1 MGEDGI
7 VYIKTKPRGEI
18 DRANAEEVMC
28 AVGSMCNGK
37 PRPVLVDMTNVKS
50 MTREARLYFAGP
62 ETAAVQAAAALVI
75 KSPLTRALGNFF
87 MGLNKPLIPTRL
99 FTSETDA
106 VAWLRTFLT

>member
-7 VYIKTKPRGEI
+7 VYIKTKPRVEI
-18 DRANAEEVMC
+18 DRANAEEVMRV
-28 AVGSMCNGK
+28 VGSMGNGK
-37 PRPVLVDMTNVKS
+37 LRPVLVDLSNVKS

-75 KSPLTRALGNFF
+75 KSPLTRAIGNFF

-106 VAWLRTFLT
+106 VTWLRTFLV